1 MEQRKITAL
10 DAGQRLDKYLHKLMP
25 EASDSFVYKMLRKK
39 NIVLN
44 GKKAEGNV
52 KIACDDII
60 TLFLSDE
67 TFLKFGGKRSGQD
80 IAVRQNK
87 TAEQIK
93 ISKELTV
100 LFENEH
106 VLLINKPAGL
116 LTQKAK
122 ADDYS
127 LNEWLVGYLTEKGTL
142 TEDALQTFR
151 PSACNRLDRNTSGI
165 VLCSKTVAGAQLL
178 GELLQKRMIHKYY
191 RTYVKGCLEKEQTI
205 EGYLKKDTTTNKVT
219 VKPVLQDDLHA
230 DAAINLNT
238 GAVKTEK
245 NVSNLGDYIKTRYIP
260 IKQVQDKTF
269 LEVELI
275 TGKPHQIRAHLASIG
290 HPLLGD
296 YKYGDPEWNSEY
308 RKKYKISHQLLH
320 AYRVE
325 FPILEA
331 PFEDLSDAS
340 FTAPLPDL
348 FLKLE

>member
-1 MEQRKITAL
+1 MEQRKITVL

-25 EASDSFVYKMLRKK
+25 EASDSFLYKMLRKK

-44 GKKAEGNV
+44 GKRAEGNV
-52 KIACDDII
+52 KVTCDDII
-60 TLFLSDE
+60 TLFLSEE
-67 TFLKFGGKRSGQD
+67 TFLKFGGKKSGQN
-80 IAVRQNK
+80 IAATQNK
-87 TAEQIK
+87 ITEQV
-93 ISKELTV
+93 TV

-106 VLLINKPAGL
+106 VLLAGKPAGL

-127 LNEWLVGYLTEKGTL
+127 LNEWLIGYLTKKGTL

-178 GELLQKRMIHKYY
+178 GELLQKRTIHKYY
-191 RTYVKGCLEKEQTI
+191 RTYVKGYLEKEQTI
-205 EGYLKKDTTTNKVT
+205 EGYLQKDNAANKVT
-219 VKPVLQDDLHA
+219 VQPVCHA
-230 DAAINLNT
+230 
-238 GAVKTEK
+238 
-245 NVSNLGDYIKTRYIP
+245 SNLGEYIKTRYIP
-260 IKQVQDKTF
+260 VKQAKDKTY

-296 YKYGDPEWNSEY
+296 YKYGDSEWNNEY
-308 RKKYKISHQLLH
+308 RKKYRISHQLLH

-325 FPILEA
+325 FPPLES
-331 PFEDLSDAS
+331 PFEDLSGKS

-348 FLKLE
+348 YTHIQ

>member
-25 EASDSFVYKMLRKK
+25 EASDSFLYKMLRKK

-52 KIACDDII
+52 KIACDDIV
-60 TLFLSDE
+60 TLFLSEE
-67 TFLKFGGKRSGQD
+67 TFIKFGGKKFGQE
-80 IAVRQNK
+80 IVVKQNK
-87 TAEQIK
+87 IAGHV
-93 ISKELTV
+93 TV

-106 VLLINKPAGL
+106 VLLVNKPAGL

-127 LNEWLVGYLTEKGTL
+127 LNEWLVGYLTGSGTL
-142 TEDALQTFR
+142 TEEALQTFR
-151 PSACNRLDRNTSGI
+151 PSGCNRLDRNTSGI

-178 GELLQKRMIHKYY
+178 GELLQKRTLHKYY
-191 RTYVKGCLEKEQTI
+191 RTYVKGCLETEQTI
-205 EGYLKKDTTTNKVT
+205 EGYLKKDTHTNKVT
-219 VKPVLQDDLHA
+219 VVSG
-230 DAAINLNT
+230 INF
-238 GAVKTEK
+238 A
-245 NVSNLGDYIKTRYIP
+245 GDYIKTRYIP
-260 IKQVQDKTF
+260 IKKEQDKTF

-296 YKYGDPEWNSEY
+296 YKYGDSEWNDEY
-308 RKKYKISHQLLH
+308 RQKYKISHQLLH

-325 FPILEA
+325 FPNMEA
-331 PFEDLSDAS
+331 PFDDLSGKS
-340 FTAPLPDL
+340 FMAPLPDL
-348 FLKLE
+348 FMRFQ

>member
-25 EASDSFVYKMLRKK
+25 EASDSFLHKMLRKK

-44 GKKAEGNV
+44 GKKTEGNV
-52 KIACDDII
+52 KIACNDII
-60 TLFLSDE
+60 TLFLSEE
-67 TFLKFGGKRSGQD
+67 TFIKFGGKKSGQE
-80 IAVRQNK
+80 IVVRQNK
-87 TAEQIK
+87 IAKQV
-93 ISKELTV
+93 TV

-106 VLLINKPAGL
+106 VLLVDKPAGF

-127 LNEWLVGYLTEKGTL
+127 LNEWLIGYLMRNDTL

-165 VLCSKTVAGAQLL
+165 VLCSKTVVGAQFL
-178 GELLQKRMIHKYY
+178 GELLQKRTIHKYY
-191 RTYVKGCLEKEQTI
+191 RTYVKGCLETEQTI
-205 EGYLKKDTTTNKVT
+205 EGYLQKDAVTNKVT
-219 VKPVLQDDLHA
+219 VQPVLQYLSA
-230 DAAINLNT
+230 DSAENLNT
-238 GAVKTEK
+238 DAIKAEK
-245 NVSNLGDYIKTRYIP
+245 HIRNRGTYIKTRYIP
-260 IKQVQDKTF
+260 IKQEQDKTY

-296 YKYGDPEWNSEY
+296 YKYGDSEWNNEY

-325 FPILEA
+325 FPVLEA
-331 PFEDLSDAS
+331 PFEDLSGKS

-348 FLKLE
+348 FAKL

>member
-25 EASDSFVYKMLRKK
+25 EASDSFLYKMLRKK

-44 GKKAEGNV
+44 GKKTEGNV
-52 KIACDDII
+52 NIACNDII
-60 TLFLSDE
+60 TLFLSEE
-67 TFLKFGGKRSGQD
+67 TFLKFGGKKSGQE
-80 IAVRQNK
+80 IVVRQNK
-87 TAEQIK
+87 IAKQV
-93 ISKELTV
+93 TV

-106 VLLINKPAGL
+106 VLLVSKPAGL

-122 ADDYS
+122 ANDYS
-127 LNEWLVGYLTEKGTL
+127 LNEWLIDYLVGKGTL

-151 PSACNRLDRNTSGI
+151 PSSCNRLDRNTSGI

-178 GELLQKRMIHKYY
+178 GELLQKRTIHKYY

-205 EGYLKKDTTTNKVT
+205 DGYLKKDTHTNKVT
-219 VKPVLQDDLHA
+219 VVS
-230 DAAINLNT
+230 
-238 GAVKTEK
+238 
-245 NVSNLGDYIKTRYIP
+245 VSNLAGDYIKTRYIP
-260 IKQVQDKTF
+260 IKHEQDKTY

-296 YKYGDPEWNSEY
+296 YKYGDSEWNNEY
-308 RKKYKISHQLLH
+308 RGKYKISHQLLH

-331 PFEDLSDAS
+331 PFEDLSGKY
-340 FTAPLPDL
+340 FIAPLPDM
-348 FLKLE
+348 FSKLK